1 MRAVRRRNRWPEH
14 GQSTLEL
21 TGITI
26 VLLIFLL
33 GLVEVA
39 LVLRAKVI
47 LTNANREA
55 ARYASRGIYTDQEIA
70 ERTLAAFAGQLP
82 ADASGKDG
90 PPNTTIIITRFRIPA
105 TSTATDQ
112 PIRYPAYVTGTFKYV
127 TARGQITE
135 TMTRLPKNQLQL
147 LTTENTDFFTDH
159 DVVYV
164 ETYYNHPQ
172 MLNAP
177 LIHSLIPTSTVLYE
191 QTSMRI
197 SAPQTKE

>member
-1 MRAVRRRNRWPEH
+1 MRAVRRRNKWPEH

-21 TGITI
+21 TGILI

-39 LVLRAKVI
+39 LVLRAKLV

-55 ARYASRGIYTDQEIA
+55 ARYASRGIYTDEEIA
-70 ERTLAAFAGQLP
+70 ERALASFAGQLP

-105 TSTATDQ
+105 TATAKDQ
-112 PIRYPAYVTGTFKYV
+112 PIRYPAYVTGTFSYV
-127 TARGQITE
+127 TAQGEITK
-135 TMTRLPKNQLQL
+135 TATQLPKNQLQL
-147 LTTENTDFFTDH
+147 LISENAEFFTDH

-164 ETYYNHPQ
+164 EMFYNHHQ

-177 LIHSLIPTSTVLYE
+177 IVSAFIPTSTVLYAE
-191 QTSMRI
+191 TSMRI
-197 SAPQTKE
+197 TAPQVKE